1 MSASNLEDEESKLEK
16 AISYLLITGV
26 MVSISL
32 EIAGI
37 ALFYRSFGNFDIS
50 RERMMFVHGK
60 NLFYSIYG
68 LFRGG
73 YAHDNGIFLMT
84 LGMTILILTPYA
96 RVVMSVLYFV
106 WKRDIKYALIT
117 IFVLLILTMS
127 LIGH

>member
-37 ALFYRSFGNFDIS
+37 VLFYRSFGNFDIS

-60 NLFYSIYG
+60 NLFYSICG